1 VYLVGI
7 LRSAIAISESF
18 HNLYVR
24 GLSLLVSSRTSL
36 FPLRNSDFVRLNTM
50 ATAVI
55 YTAPE
60 CPHSKKLKEF
70 LKEKGVQYEEKC
82 VLTNPE
88 TFEELAK
95 VTGHKAIPVT
105 VVGEDVFVGFDRRVE
120 RRLGRRL
127 GG

>member
-1 VYLVGI
+1 MVSNRI
-7 LRSAIAISESF
+7 
-18 HNLYVR
+18 
-24 GLSLLVSSRTSL
+24 SLL
-36 FPLRNSDFVRLNTM
+36 PPRNGDFVRLNTM
-50 ATAVI
+50 VTAVI

-70 LKEKGVQYEEKC
+70 LNEKGVQYEEKC
-82 VLTNPE
+82 VLTNPG

-95 VTGHKAIPVT
+95 ISGHKAIPV
-105 VVGEDVFVGFDRRVE
+105 VAVGEDVFVGFDKRVE

>member
-1 VYLVGI
+1 
-7 LRSAIAISESF
+7 
-18 HNLYVR
+18 
-24 GLSLLVSSRTSL
+24 
-36 FPLRNSDFVRLNTM
+36 M
-50 ATAVI
+50 ATALI

-82 VLTNPE
+82 VLTNPK

-95 VTGHKAIPVT
+95 VSGHKAIPVT
-105 VVGEDVFVGFDRRVE
+105 VVGEDVFVGFDKRVE